1 MILLMFNVHDIV
13 HVHCLWYC
21 YVMPFFLFFLLFLC
35 VFLLFFKYSY
45 LQSLYNLCTISFRSG
60 DSEMPLTEL
69 DEETPCLAAVI
80 SSGSAAVASC
90 QLLLTAVVLQLFLL
104 RAYVLP
110 VRLVLSRWRKVY
122 NYLQKLL
129 CSIKLRSCGQLS
141 AAPNSCYYAAV
152 SAPCLC
158 TASAP
163 CP

>member
-1 MILLMFNVHDIV
+1 MILFMFNVHDIV

-35 VFLLFFKYSY
+35 VFSCSSNILI
-45 LQSLYNLCTISFRSG
+45 YNLCTISFRSG

-129 CSIKLRSCGQLS
+129 CSIKLHSCGQLS